1 MMQSLD
7 TALHLTCETYSSGS
21 QLREFPRYS
30 RHYVGAMYCW
40 LLKIPHS
47 RYEKF
52 KANSNALGFHQALVL
67 SFNDSSEAEAALKEQ
82 IADFLSRF
90 SYDHGRL
97 AERIVESE
105 RAGPEQESAFK
116 HVFEMFDRN
125 VGSSQDRKIWE
136 VCCRALCALPES
148 TNDLDVG

>member
-1 MMQSLD
+1 MTRPLD
-7 TALHLTCETYSSGS
+7 VAIHLTCDTYSSGS
-21 QLREFPRYS
+21 QLRDYPHFS
-30 RHYVGAMYCW
+30 RHIVGAIYAW
-40 LLKIPHS
+40 LLKIPNS
-47 RYEKF
+47 RYEDF
-52 KANSNALGFHQALVL
+52 KTNSYALGFHQALVL

-82 IADFLSRF
+82 IEEFLLRF

-97 AERIVESE
+97 AERVVESE
-105 RAGPEQESAFK
+105 RAGPEQEAAFK

-136 VCCRALCALPES
+136 ACCRALCALPES